1 MLLSTTFFVYV
12 TYIMEIGRKR
22 PAMTLPFHQNDEQEI
37 IFLTVC
43 TKGQET
49 DPGFARDP

>member
-1 MLLSTTFFVYV
+1 MLLTTTSFIYV
-12 TYIMEIGRKR
+12 VKTMEIGRKR
-22 PAMTLPFHQNDEQEI
+22 PAITLPFHQNDEQEI